1 MRASRYFCA
10 KFHLMPVKPAVL
22 LLGKSIAFS
31 TVVLTLFAV
40 DCRPMHHQVVRR
52 PKLVVGIVVD
62 QMRWDYLY
70 RYADRYGEGGF
81 KRLLRQGFSCDNTLI
96 NYLPAFTAVGHACIF
111 TGSVPAFSGIAGN
124 DWVEQGTGQRM
135 YCTDDSTVLAVG
147 ADSANSKEGKMSPRN
162 LLVSTIGDE
171 LMLADNFRSRVVG
184 VSLKDRA
191 AILPAGHTPTAAYWL
206 ADSSG
211 HFITSNYY
219 MSGLPA
225 FVDSFNREERVRK
238 LMSKPWNTLY
248 PKSTYVQSDVDDEP
262 YEGKFRGDSTPAFPH
277 NLDSSYKIAKGS
289 FRSTPYGNTL
299 TLDFAR
305 ACIDGYRLGQRDFTD
320 FLTINCASTDYVG
333 HQFGINSIEIED
345 TYLRFDRDLAAFFD
359 YLDEKVGSG
368 GYTVFLTA
376 DHGAAHAVGY
386 SQNHDI
392 PADYWNPVSWVD
404 SLNGIL
410 GKAFGT
416 PKLVD
421 TISNYQVSFSMR
433 TIKDKKLDLNAI
445 KKTALEWLREQP
457 GVTYAIDMEKI
468 GELPVAEPV
477 RSMVA
482 NGYYSKRSGAIQLI
496 LNAGW
501 FETHGKTGTSHGTW
515 NPYDTHIPL
524 IFMGWGIRQGHS
536 NEQFYMTDIAPTIA
550 ALLRIQMPNGCVGK
564 PITELFQARDAGHKK

>member
-1 MRASRYFCA
+1 M
-10 KFHLMPVKPAVL
+10 LVVL
-22 LLGKSIAFS
+22 LIAS
-31 TVVLTLFAV
+31 CRSRQHSVV
-40 DCRPMHHQVVRR
+40 PR

-81 KRLLRQGFSCDNTLI
+81 RRLLQHGFTCDNTLI
-96 NYLPAFTAVGHACIF
+96 NYLPAFTAVGHTCIF

-124 DWVEQGTGQRM
+124 DWVEQSTGQRM
-135 YCTDDSTVLAVG
+135 YCTDDSTVSAVG
-147 ADSANSKEGKMSPRN
+147 AESAESKEGKMSPRN
-162 LLVSTIGDE
+162 LLVSTITDE
-171 LMLADNFRSRVVG
+171 LMLAQNFQSRVVG

-219 MSGLPA
+219 MSRLPDW
-225 FVDSFNREERVRK
+225 VDSFNKQEPVRK
-238 LMSKPWNTLY
+238 FMRKPWNTLY
-248 PKSTYVQSDVDDEP
+248 PISSYVQSDVDDEP
-262 YEGKFRGDSTPAFPH
+262 YEGKFKGDSTPAFPH
-277 NLDSSYKIAKGS
+277 NLDSSYKLNRSS
-289 FRSTPYGNTL
+289 FRYTPYGNTL

-305 ACIDGYRLGQRDFTD
+305 TCIEGYQLGQRDFTD

-345 TYLRFDRDLAAFFD
+345 VYLRFDRDLAAFLE
-359 YLDEKVGSG
+359 YLDEKIGRG
-368 GYTVFLTA
+368 DYTVFLTA

-386 SQNHDI
+386 MQNHNI
-392 PADYWNPVSWVD
+392 PGDYWNPGVLAD
-404 SLNGIL
+404 SLNGL
-410 GKAFGT
+410 LARSFQT
-416 PKLVD
+416 QRLVD
-421 TISNYQVSFSMR
+421 TISNYQVTFSMK
-433 TIKDKKLDLNAI
+433 TIRDKKLDFNAI
-445 KKTALEWLREQP
+445 KKVAVDWLRQQP
-457 GVTYAIDMEKI
+457 GITYAIDMEKA

-477 RSMVA
+477 RSMVM
-482 NGYYSKRSGAIQLI
+482 NGYNPKRSGAIQLV

-524 IFMGWGIRQGHS
+524 IFMGWGIRPGHT
-536 NEQFYMTDIAPTIA
+536 NQQVYMTDIAATLA

-564 PITELFQARDAGHKK
+564 PIEAVFARH